1 MTNHFDVIVLWGHK
15 LHSHTHSYIHYAFHK
30 AFTFMGY
37 NCLWL
42 DNDDNISHINL
53 NNALFITE
61 GQVDQNIPIRSD
73 GTYLLHNCD
82 GSKYVNVKAKYNMQ
96 TITNTS
102 LNLYK
107 HTKLT
112 DYAYYCGDCFT
123 LCWATDLL
131 PEEINKNIENIKNN
145 NNYISNEIKELNFVG
160 MPTGP
165 WDSVKLW
172 CTQNN
177 ITYNQCGGFSNN
189 VSMEK
194 SIELIKNSVIAPA
207 IQEPWQVENGYIPC
221 RIFKNI
227 SYGKIGITNNKF
239 VYDVFKNDDVE
250 LIYDDNIFNLLD
262 KAMECKND
270 KDLLVKQ
277 MEYVRDN
284 HTYINRIYS
293 LFEFLE
299 IMSRL

>member
-1 MTNHFDVIVLWGHK
+1 MVTGFNLIVLWGHK

-30 AFTFMGY
+30 AFHHLEY

-42 DNDDNISHINL
+42 DDDDVINNKISHIDFTNT
-53 NNALFITE
+53 LFITE
-61 GQVDQNIPIRSD
+61 GQVDKHIPIRSD
-73 GTYLLHNCD
+73 CTYILHNCD

-96 TITNTS
+96 VITKTS
-102 LNLYK
+102 LNTYK

-112 DYAYYCGDCFT
+112 NYAYYCGDCFT

-131 PEEINKNIENIKNN
+131 PEEINKNIQNIKNN
-145 NNYISNEIKELNFVG
+145 NIFNKLELNFVG

-189 VSMEK
+189 VSMDENVTLIQN
-194 SIELIKNSVIAPA
+194 SIIAPA

-227 SYGKIGITNNKF
+227 SYGKIGVTNNKF
-239 VYDVFKNDDVE
+239 VYDVFKNDDIE
-250 LIYDDNIFNLLD
+250 LIYDDNIFNLLN
-262 KAMECKND
+262 KAMECKDD
-270 KDLLVKQ
+270 KDLLLKQ

-284 HTYINRIYS
+284 HTYINRINS

-299 IMSRL
+299 IMKN